1 MLLLLYYSKEL
12 QLCNRCETFF
22 LKLQKH
28 RVFLYHQNLILD
40 YLEKEDFL
48 SSSNTLWYFLHIYL
62 NACVSL
68 SHTFLIYVSVG
79 RVRFK
84 VKQRFLMR
92 QTYCQYYF
100 SFPKDQLGTTGGD
113 RNFDLP

>member
-40 YLEKEDFL
+40 YLEKEHMDKLRMPLNNNFTKHVMNLIIPTQRNGIDCGLFVLKYADYICRNAKMDFTQDDMVFFRKRTVPNHL
-48 SSSNTLWYFLHIYL
+48 
-62 NACVSL
+62 
-68 SHTFLIYVSVG
+68 
-79 RVRFK
+79 
-84 VKQRFLMR
+84 
-92 QTYCQYYF
+92 
-100 SFPKDQLGTTGGD
+100 
-113 RNFDLP
+113 

>member
-48 SSSNTLWYFLHIYL
+48 SSSNIVVLFTYL
-62 NACVSL
+62 LECMCFPIPYL
-68 SHTFLIYVSVG
+68 SNLRFSGSSTF
-79 RVRFK
+79 
-84 VKQRFLMR
+84 
-92 QTYCQYYF
+92 
-100 SFPKDQLGTTGGD
+100 
-113 RNFDLP
+113 